1 MIMGV
6 PGKVLRFAARLVLYF
21 WCAFSVLAFVWI
33 AVSSLKTNREFF
45 SNLWGLF
52 KTAQWTNYVQI
63 WSKYNLGTNFGNSLY
78 VVSLSVILILVVCT
92 PAAYVLSR
100 IKFRFATP
108 ITLLV
113 TIGMGVP
120 FQLMLVPLYFTMFK
134 IRMVN
139 SLNGLILVYVA
150 LSIPFTVFLLLS
162 FFKTLPSV
170 LEEAAY
176 IDGAG
181 PMRTFFSVMLPLG
194 WPGIVTAAIFN
205 FISLWNEFLLSL
217 TFLHDNALF
226 TLPVG
231 IFGLQTSMQYTGN
244 WVALFAGFVIV
255 FVPTL
260 IIFVFLSRQIIEGLT
275 LGAVKD

>member
-1 MIMGV
+1 MGALNRIV
-6 PGKVLRFAARLVLYF
+6 RLAARLMLYL
-21 WCAFSVLAFVWI
+21 WCSFSILAFVWI
-33 AVSSLKTNREFF
+33 AVTSLKTNREFF

-52 KTAQWTNYVQI
+52 KTPQWDNYVQI
-63 WSKYNLGTNFGNSLY
+63 WTRYNLGTNFGNSLY
-78 VVSLSVILILVVCT
+78 VVSLSVALILIVST

-100 IKFRFATP
+100 IKFRLSKP
-108 ITLLV
+108 ITMFVVL
-113 TIGMGVP
+113 GMGVP
-120 FQLMLVPLYFTMFK
+120 YQLMLVPLYFTMFRL
-134 IRMVN
+134 RMAN
-139 SLNGLILVYVA
+139 SLNGLAIVYVA
-150 LSIPFTVFLLLS
+150 LSIPFTVFLLIS

-181 PMRTFFSVMLPLG
+181 PIRTFFSVMLPLG
-194 WPGIVTAAIFN
+194 RPGIITAAIFN
-205 FISLWNEFLLSL
+205 FISLWNEFLLAL
-217 TFLHDNALF
+217 TFLQENALF

-275 LGAVKD
+275 LGAVKE

>member
-1 MIMGV
+1 MGAL
-6 PGKVLRFAARLVLYF
+6 GKILRFAARLVLYF

-33 AVSSLKTNREFF
+33 AVTSLKTNREFF

-52 KTAQWTNYVQI
+52 KSPQWENYVMI
-63 WSKYNLGTNFGNSLY
+63 WSRYNLGSNFGNSLY

-100 IKFRFATP
+100 IKFRLAKP
-108 ITLLV
+108 ITLFVIL
-113 TIGMGVP
+113 GMGVP

-139 SLNGLILVYVA
+139 SLNGLVLVYVA

-181 PMRTFFSVMLPLG
+181 PIRAFFSIMLPLG
-194 WPGIVTAAIFN
+194 RPGIITAAIFN

-217 TFLHDNALF
+217 TFLQDNALF

-275 LGAVKD
+275 LGAVKE